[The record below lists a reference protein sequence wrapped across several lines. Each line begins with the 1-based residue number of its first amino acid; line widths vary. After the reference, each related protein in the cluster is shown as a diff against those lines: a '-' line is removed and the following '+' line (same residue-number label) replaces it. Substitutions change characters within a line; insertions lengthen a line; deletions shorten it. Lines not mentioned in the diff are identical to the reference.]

1 MSNQLSRAYSKELS
15 IRMTHVECSSLC
27 NEIVIRHDN
36 DPVAAHNLCRSIGAG
51 LLLQP
56 FLEKEERL
64 SLKWDYK
71 GTLKQILVEVK
82 QDGGVRGLVRPHQ
95 LNDSAKTEEELFG
108 KSCQITAIRLFRDK
122 ILQSGITESIM
133 RDPVEDLG
141 YYYSYSEQI
150 ETSLAVSVG
159 FSQNPEQPIQLCQ
172 GILLQ
177 AMPGCDLLQ
186 FENIRKRLLDPDVK
200 KALAKAPKIDNFF
213 EKVLIQI
220 LDPTHKK
227 TDLEIISCPAPS
239 AYCTCTKEK
248 ISTIVKSL
256 PTEDQE
262 DIIEK
267 GEALIIRCQFCSK
280 TYEVT
285 IDECKGIWAK

>member
-1 MSNQLSRAYSKELS
+1 
-15 IRMTHVECSSLC
+15 
-27 NEIVIRHDN
+27 
-36 DPVAAHNLCRSIGAG
+36 
-51 LLLQP
+51 
-56 FLEKEERL
+56 
-64 SLKWDYK
+64 
-71 GTLKQILVEVK
+71 
-82 QDGGVRGLVRPHQ
+82 
-95 LNDSAKTEEELFG
+95 
-108 KSCQITAIRLFRDK
+108 
-122 ILQSGITESIM
+122 
-133 RDPVEDLG
+133 
-141 YYYSYSEQI
+141 
-150 ETSLAVSVG
+150 
-159 FSQNPEQPIQLCQ
+159 
-172 GILLQ
+172 
-177 AMPGCDLLQ
+177 MPGCDLLQ

-227 TDLEIISCPAPS
+227 TDLEITSCPAPS

-248 ISTIVKSL
+248 ISTVVKSL
-256 PTEDQE
+256 TTEDQE